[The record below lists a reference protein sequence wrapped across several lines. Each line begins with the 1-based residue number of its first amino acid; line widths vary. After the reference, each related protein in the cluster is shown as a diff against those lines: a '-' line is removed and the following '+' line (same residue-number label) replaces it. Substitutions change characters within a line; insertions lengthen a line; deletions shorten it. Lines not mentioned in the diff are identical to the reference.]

1 MLTELQQ
8 FVSYYEQNKILF
20 AVLAIWSIAWKGVT
34 LWKSARNNSIP
45 WFVVL
50 LVINLFGLLEI
61 LYIFIFS
68 KKKTIE
74 A

>member
-20 AVLAIWSIAWKGVT
+20 AVLAIWSIAWKGVA